1 MSDDLVPV
9 IALIILGACILI
21 PFYLRYLTGV
31 KKMDTLVKLA
41 ESGTEFKADT
51 LNLLSRE
58 SGPVTDF
65 RRGIIFIA
73 ISLPVILSLLITARY
88 ELAVLLGGIPLCVGI
103 AFLLAIKYSRQHAAD
118 KH

>member
-1 MSDDLVPV
+1 MSETMIPIV
-9 IALIILGACILI
+9 ALIVIGSCVLI

-41 ESGTEFKADT
+41 ESGTEIKADT

-65 RRGIIFIA
+65 RRGAIFIA
-73 ISLPVILSLLITARY
+73 ISLPVIVSLLITARY

-103 AFLLAIKYSRQHAAD
+103 AFLLAIKYSRQHAAE

>member
-1 MSDDLVPV
+1 MSETMIPIV
-9 IALIILGACILI
+9 ALIVIGSCILI

-65 RRGIIFIA
+65 RRGAIFIA
-73 ISLPVILSLLITARY
+73 ISLPVIVSLLITARY

-103 AFLLAIKYSRQHAAD
+103 AFLLAIKYSRQHAAE

>member
-1 MSDDLVPV
+1 MSEAMIPIV
-9 IALIILGACILI
+9 ALIVIGSCILI

-65 RRGIIFIA
+65 RRGAIFIA
-73 ISLPVILSLLITARY
+73 ISLPIILSLLITAKY

-103 AFLLAIKYSRQHAAD
+103 AFLLAIKYGRQHAAD